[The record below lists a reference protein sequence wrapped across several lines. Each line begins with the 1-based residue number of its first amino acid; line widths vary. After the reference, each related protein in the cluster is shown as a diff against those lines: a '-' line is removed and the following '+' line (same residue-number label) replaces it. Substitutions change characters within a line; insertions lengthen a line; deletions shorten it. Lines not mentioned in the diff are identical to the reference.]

1 MAAPTPPRA
10 YDGSR
15 ATARVLALSEL
26 WVFIAA
32 YSGIVGAWRLTAV
45 CKAAREGV
53 KEHLRSL
60 PGLVVIYEGTETA
73 TRKESD
79 VWRLNLASLQWESM
93 PALVT
98 ARVDHACCA
107 VRGSVAVIGG
117 RTLVGDKV
125 NPTASVEVLSSR
137 GGDAPM
143 SLPPLS
149 CGGIDGAAA
158 IAVGESDSAAGQV
171 LLLGGTNTE
180 GNAPS
185 TAVHL
190 VDLATG
196 TCTPQPALLYS
207 RCNFSAVRMSNGRV
221 VCAGGLGSDGT
232 HSTIEVW
239 GSSANQA
246 SHAAST
252 WTQLPSMIDGRFDC
266 CGCVMSNGCLAMLG
280 GKTADM
286 VDMSS
291 CEVPVVGED
300 EQWHSL
306 PPMHQERSGFACA
319 AIAGC
324 IIVSGGQDTQ
334 SAEVYDEVRN
344 QWILLPCSGGP
355 FAEED
360 LLAIGSAVL

>member
-1 MAAPTPPRA
+1 MIPSHVASSTWIAQQVFA
-10 YDGSR
+10 LVEIW
-15 ATARVLALSEL
+15 ALVARH
-26 WVFIAA
+26 
-32 YSGIVGAWRLTAV
+32 SGFVGAWRLTGV
-45 CKAAREGV
+45 CKASCEGA
-53 KEHLRSL
+53 KGWLGTL
-60 PGLVVIYEGTETA
+60 PGLVVCGGLRWSGLYVN
-73 TRKESD
+73 K
-79 VWRLNLASLQWESM
+79 VWRLDLATLQWRPM
-93 PALVT
+93 PALVV
-98 ARVDHACCA
+98 ARISHACCT
-107 VRGSVAVIGG
+107 VRGALVVLGG
-117 RTLVGDKV
+117 FVEKGDEEE
-125 NPTASVEVLSSR
+125 TTSSVETLSKQP
-137 GGDAPM
+137 GGVFTN
-143 SLPPLS
+143 LPPWS
-149 CGGIDGAAA
+149 CGGIANAVA
-158 IAVGESDSAAGQV
+158 IAVEESDSVAGQV

-246 SHAAST
+246 SRAAST
-252 WTQLPSMIDGRFDC
+252 WTQLPSMTDGRFDC

-291 CEVPVVGED
+291 CEMPVVGED